1 MKVYRDLL
9 PALEPFQYV
18 SFLRAGRGSVFLD
31 GCAFRRLF
39 ILSQQQ
45 TLLTDD
51 QVACM
56 LDRHTGWGG
65 AITQEFKISRALL
78 DVSWLI
84 GLTESRYI

>member
-1 MKVYRDLL
+1 MFDQFCHIRK
-9 PALEPFQYV
+9 
-18 SFLRAGRGSVFLD
+18 LRKTRGTVFLD

-51 QVACM
+51 QVACV

-84 GLTESRYI
+84 GLTESRYIYRYAA